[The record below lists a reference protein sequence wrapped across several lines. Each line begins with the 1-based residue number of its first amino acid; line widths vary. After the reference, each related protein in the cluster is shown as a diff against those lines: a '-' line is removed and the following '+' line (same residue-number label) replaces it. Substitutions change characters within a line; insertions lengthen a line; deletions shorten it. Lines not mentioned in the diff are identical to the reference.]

1 MIQISILSFFIVVQ
15 PGGSLFNIEHS
26 NQGLITF
33 PGGVPLVTKG
43 FYLNILSFNITK
55 VPFSSLKNICSKIHC
70 TGGKQAGGIGV
81 SGSTVE
87 NDKAVAQVLISSVGD
102 RRRCCDHNEDEVGDG

>member
-1 MIQISILSFFIVVQ
+1 MR
-15 PGGSLFNIEHS
+15 
-26 NQGLITF
+26 
-33 PGGVPLVTKG
+33 
-43 FYLNILSFNITK
+43 
-55 VPFSSLKNICSKIHC
+55 

-102 RRRCCDHNEDEVGDG
+102 LDEDDNCDHNEDEVGDG